1 MSDRRA
7 SSDVLVTFAFFLF
20 HVKVSTSHLR
30 AQKASFVLKPCR
42 SYTQEKSVSKRI
54 YDDL

>member
-1 MSDRRA
+1 MSDRRV
-7 SSDVLVTFAFFLF
+7 SSNVLVTFAFFLF
-20 HVKVSTSHLR
+20 QVEVSTSHLR
-30 AQKASFVLKPCR
+30 AKKASFVLRPCR

>member
-1 MSDRRA
+1 
-7 SSDVLVTFAFFLF
+7 
-20 HVKVSTSHLR
+20 LR